1 MKETIDL
8 SSLWMLSST
17 APITNQEHLLVN
29 DNIHKE
35 HVELMADCYMLN
47 SYLFPHQRKARPA
60 PPKSR
65 FPSQAAQK
73 GESEPLYPIVWPTR
87 KKP

>member
-1 MKETIDL
+1 MKEPIDL
-8 SSLWMLSST
+8 SSLWMLLFT
-17 APITNQEHLLVN
+17 APITNQERLLVN

-35 HVELMADCYMLN
+35 HRELIADCYMLN
-47 SYLFPHQRKARPA
+47 SYLLPHQRRSRPA

-73 GESEPLYPIVWPTR
+73 GESEPLYPIV
-87 KKP
+87 